1 MLGDIIEFR
10 NEYQDVGST
19 EKWVKRAEDM
29 MEQDLA
35 AAKEV
40 LKYYFKIKNKYGFRE
55 AVRRIKESSLNLD
68 SELLEWIRFYP
79 AD

>member
-1 MLGDIIEFR
+1 M
-10 NEYQDVGST
+10 GST